1 MIWLLALTAGI
12 TAAAGVYLMLS
23 RDLLRC
29 VLGLAIL
36 GSATSLAL
44 IGTGRL
50 DSTAPPVVP
59 AGGVVLEAAAN
70 PLPQALVLTAIVI
83 GLALLCFSL
92 VLLLSV
98 IQRADNDDALALR
111 AAEPPPT
118 DAVKPALPEP
128 RFQPDPH
135 GRRERAP

>member
-1 MIWLLALTAGI
+1 MIWVLALTTGI
-12 TAAAGVYLMLS
+12 TAAAGAYLMLS

-50 DSTAPPVVP
+50 DGAAPPVVP
-59 AGGVVLEAAAN
+59 AGGLALQAAAN
-70 PLPQALVLTAIVI
+70 PVPQALVLTAIVI
-83 GLALLCFSL
+83 GLAVLCFSL

-98 IQRADNDDALALR
+98 IERSGSDDALALR

-118 DAVKPALPEP
+118 DPVKPALPDP

-135 GRRERAP
+135 SRREVAS